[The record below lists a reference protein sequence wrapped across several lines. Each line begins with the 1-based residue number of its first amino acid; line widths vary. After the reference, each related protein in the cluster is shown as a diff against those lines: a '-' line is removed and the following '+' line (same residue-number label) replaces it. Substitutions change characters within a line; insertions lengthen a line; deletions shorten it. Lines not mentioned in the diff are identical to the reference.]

1 MSDLLYDKLFC
12 RPMEVISAPSE
23 VATMMTKSKTR
34 VGEMLSVSLAWLI
47 VAAS

>member
-1 MSDLLYDKLFC
+1 MLYDKLFC
-12 RPMEVISAPSE
+12 RSTAVISAPSE
-23 VATMMTKSKTR
+23 VAAMMTKSKTG

>member
-1 MSDLLYDKLFC
+1 MLYDKLFC

-23 VATMMTKSKTR
+23 VAAVLTKSKTG

>member
-1 MSDLLYDKLFC
+1 MLYDKLFC

-23 VATMMTKSKTR
+23 VATMMTPSNIGFG
-34 VGEMLSVSLAWLI
+34 VMLSVSLAWLI